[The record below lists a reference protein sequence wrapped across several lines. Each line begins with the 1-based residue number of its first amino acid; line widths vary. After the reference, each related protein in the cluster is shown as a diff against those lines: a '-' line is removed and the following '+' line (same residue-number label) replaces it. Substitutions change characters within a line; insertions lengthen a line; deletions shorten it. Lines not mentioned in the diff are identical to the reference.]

1 MKQFAIWEVGEEEY
15 KLKLKTSA
23 VCSLEEK
30 LNMSLMDVIGTVR
43 TMPSLSIML
52 TITHAAM
59 KDWNAGIKRSD
70 VDNIFDKYIEGGGS
84 QLEFFTKVFMDIYK
98 VSGFFSQTAAQK
110 MEEQQ
115 EKAQEML
122 E

>member
-70 VDNIFDKYIEGGGS
+70 VDNIFDKYIEYGGS

>member
-43 TMPSLSIML
+43 TMPPLSIML

-70 VDNIFDKYIEGGGS
+70 VDNIFDKYIEAGGS

-98 VSGFFSQTAAQK
+98 VSGFFSQAAAQK

-122 E
+122 